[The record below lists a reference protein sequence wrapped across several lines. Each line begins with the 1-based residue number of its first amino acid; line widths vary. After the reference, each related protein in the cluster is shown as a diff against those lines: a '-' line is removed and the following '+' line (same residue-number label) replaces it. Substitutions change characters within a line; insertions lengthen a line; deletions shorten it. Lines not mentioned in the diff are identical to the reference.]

1 MAYKTILVHA
11 DMSIHAPD
19 RIRFAASLARLE
31 GGHLIGLVT
40 TGVSRFMYPDTAAPL
55 AGTVASPYAASLQ
68 SHARQALDQFA
79 ALAREAAVPSFEP
92 RLVADDPEGG
102 LVLMSRYA
110 DIVVLSQTDPAH
122 QAAGVVREL
131 PEFVMLNI
139 ARPVLLV
146 PYAGGPYEL
155 SGDALVAWDGS
166 IEAARAIGHALP
178 LLRRASGVAIAQF
191 ESGGAGELAAQAL
204 DLARWLGRHGINATT
219 VHEQHVDIGEGG
231 ALLSMVADLQAGLLV
246 MGGYGHTRLRELLLG
261 GVTRTMLDS
270 MTVPVLMAH

>member
-1 MAYKTILVHA
+1 MSYKTILVHA
-11 DMSIHAPD
+11 DMSIHAPA
-19 RIRFAASLARLE
+19 RIRFAASLAMLE
-31 GGHLIGLVT
+31 GGHLIGLAT
-40 TGVSRFMYPDTAAPL
+40 TGVSRFMYPDAAAPL
-55 AGTVASPYAASLQ
+55 ARTVASPYAASLQ
-68 SHARQALDQFA
+68 THARQALDQFA

-122 QAAGVVREL
+122 QVAGVVREL

-146 PYAGGPYEL
+146 PYAGGPYSL
-155 SGDALVAWDGS
+155 TGDALVAWDGS
-166 IEAARAIGHALP
+166 VEATRAINHALP
-178 LLRRASGVAIAQF
+178 LLRRASGVAVAQF
-191 ESGGAGELAAQAL
+191 ERAGPGELAAQAL
-204 DLARWLGRHGINATT
+204 DLARWLGRHGVTATT
-219 VHEQHVDIGEGG
+219 VHEQPVDIGDGG

-261 GVTRTMLDS
+261 GVTRTILDA